1 MISVLVVDDELPAL
15 QELRY
20 LLGRDPRVGQVITAQ
35 TGEEALRLL
44 RENHVDLV
52 LLDIHMP
59 GLSGLDIAGV
69 LARFAQP
76 PAVVFVTADE
86 RHAVEAY
93 ELAAVDYLLK
103 PVRPQRLAE
112 AIRRVAD
119 AVGASPAAAATLA
132 PGGRHAASGTAA
144 TPGDPAPVTATGAS
158 NAAEAGP
165 PAHDG
170 AEGGAAIVVGVGNA
184 SVRVRLAE
192 ITHVTAAG
200 DYARLHTARGSFLE
214 RTPLTELERRWAHS
228 GFIRVHRS
236 ALVRVSAIDSVH
248 RVEGLPMVRVAGADL
263 PVARRALSRVR
274 ASMERDA
281 RGAGA

>member
-20 LLGRDPRVGQVITAQ
+20 LLGRDARVGGVVTAQ

-44 RENHVDLV
+44 RESVVDLV

-69 LARFAQP
+69 LQRFAKP

-86 RHAVEAY
+86 RHAVDAY

-103 PVRPQRLAE
+103 PVRLERLTE
-112 AIRRVAD
+112 AIRRVAETVSESV
-119 AVGASPAAAATLA
+119 AEPVTAPTAAAPTAA
-132 PGGRHAASGTAA
+132 GDPSASGKQAASGNR
-144 TPGDPAPVTATGAS
+144 GWQEGAS
-158 NAAEAGP
+158 
-165 PAHDG
+165 
-170 AEGGAAIVVGVGNA
+170 IVVGVGSA

-200 DYARLHTARGSFLE
+200 DYARLHTARGSFLD
-214 RTPLTELERRWAHS
+214 RTPLSELERRWAHS

-274 ASMERDA
+274 ASMDRDA